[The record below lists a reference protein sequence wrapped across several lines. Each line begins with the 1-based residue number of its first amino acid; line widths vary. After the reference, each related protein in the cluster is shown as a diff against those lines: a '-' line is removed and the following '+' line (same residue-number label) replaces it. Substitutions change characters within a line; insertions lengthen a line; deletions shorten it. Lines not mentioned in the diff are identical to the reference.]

1 MGRISPI
8 GPIGISSIGVDY
20 GLPMMLRPRIE
31 HEHERQTV
39 NAERFLA
46 APGFSR

>member
-1 MGRISPI
+1 
-8 GPIGISSIGVDY
+8 
-20 GLPMMLRPRIE
+20 MMPRPRIE
-31 HEHERQTV
+31 HEHEHEHEHERRTPNAKRQTV